1 MAIKATIQGREALNR
16 RLRQLVPDA
25 EKNAAE
31 AKLQIANEA
40 ANAIAAKAPI
50 GPATD
55 PFTGKPRQAGK
66 YRASIKGGLQRD
78 NAGKIGIGQSRTK
91 DPDATGVYAE
101 YIWRFLEF
109 GTKPHI
115 NKGAAPGTHHPGTAK
130 QPHIFPTW
138 RAMQRKAKRRVR
150 DAINKAVRK
159 ARGK

>member
-31 AKLQIANEA
+31 AKLQIAKEA
-40 ANAIAAKAPI
+40 AAAIAAKAPI

-55 PFTGKPRQAGK
+55 PFTGKPRRVGQ
-66 YRASIKGGLQRD
+66 YRESIQGGLQRD
-78 NAGKIGIGQSRTK
+78 NKGMVGIGQTRSK

-101 YIWRFLEF
+101 YVWRFIEF

-115 NKGAAPGTHHPGTAK
+115 NKGAAPGTRHPGTAK

-138 RAMQRKAKRRVR
+138 RSMQKKAKRRVSA
-150 DAINKAVRK
+150 AINKAVRK
-159 ARGK
+159 AMGK